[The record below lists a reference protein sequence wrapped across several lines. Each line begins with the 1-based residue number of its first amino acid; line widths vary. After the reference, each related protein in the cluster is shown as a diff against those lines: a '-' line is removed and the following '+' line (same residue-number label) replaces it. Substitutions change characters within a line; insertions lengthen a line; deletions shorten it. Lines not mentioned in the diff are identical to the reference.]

1 METRFGEVIA
11 QKRAEKGLTQI
22 ELAEILYVARQTVSR
37 WERGYSYPTMD
48 TLVKLSQILD
58 FSLDYALL
66 GDEEM
71 VEKVS
76 KEQKNAHR
84 NKRLLMVVGVFVA
97 LTVIWGIINY
107 FQLNFRDIPPE
118 NIYRVEKVGGKV
130 IVSVEDTTFWTT
142 KVTMMSTADS
152 EDTVDLSINQQLRLT
167 NAFNNKGQ
175 TFVFDLADDE
185 AGIVKY
191 IKLPNSKKKI
201 PIHRDN
207 D

>member
-1 METRFGEVIA
+1 MEARFGEVIA
-11 QKRAEKGLTQI
+11 QKRAEKGLTQL
-22 ELAEILYVARQTVSR
+22 ELAETLFVARQTVSR

-84 NKRLLMVVGVFVA
+84 NKRLLMVVGVFLV

-107 FQLNFRDIPPE
+107 FQLNYRDIPPE
-118 NIYRVEKVGGKV
+118 SIYKVEKVDNKV
-130 IVSVEDTTFWTT
+130 IVTVEDTTFWTT
-142 KVTMMSTADS
+142 KLVMMDSADS

-167 NAFNNKGQ
+167 NAFNNKSQ
-175 TFVFDLADDE
+175 TFVFDLSGDQMKE
-185 AGIVKY
+185 VKQ
-191 IKLPNSKKKI
+191 IKLPNSKEKI
-201 PIHRDN
+201 PIDRDN
-207 D
+207 Q